1 MKRRKSKKDNFVW
14 FGRNI
19 YNYDAIELKDKILET
34 LMNDPDR
41 YEIGILLGKQPNGS
55 YVVCINID
63 MNGECKEK
71 AKNKLVDVLTKYNII
86 YHLETTPTGE
96 YHIFVILDKLTE
108 SLKKTTKIIF
118 TDECMKNKNG
128 KTYRGKIELLGAN
141 KPYPILIYNG
151 IINDK
156 EPFIVYPIIVNQAE
170 QFEKAI
176 LEFQFGV

>member
-1 MKRRKSKKDNFVW
+1 MKRRKNERDSFVW

-19 YNYDAIELKDKILET
+19 YNYNDRELIDQILET
-34 LMNDPDR
+34 FMNEPDR
-41 YEIGILLGKQPNGS
+41 YGYGILLGKQLNGR
-55 YVVCINID
+55 YVACINID
-63 MNGECKEK
+63 MEGDCKEK

-141 KPYPILIYNG
+141 KPYPIPIYNS

-156 EPFIVYPIIVNQAE
+156 EPFIIYPIIINQAE
-170 QFEKAI
+170 QFEKVI
-176 LEFQFGV
+176 FEFQFGV